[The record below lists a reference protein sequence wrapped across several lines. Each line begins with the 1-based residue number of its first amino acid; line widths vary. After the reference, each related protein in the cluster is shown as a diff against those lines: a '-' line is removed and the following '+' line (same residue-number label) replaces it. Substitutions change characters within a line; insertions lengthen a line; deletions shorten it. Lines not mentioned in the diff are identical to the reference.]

1 MQRNVCMTFEWPYAN
16 RRTVI
21 GSLGTGAVLALAGCL
36 DDSDDEEPET
46 DDTDETTDDEETDD
60 TDETDENGDEN
71 GGEVDDDEAEQLS
84 EPTEFPDGEEC
95 AVCNMIT
102 AEYPDWNAQL
112 VHGSGTRTY
121 FCSSGCL
128 AAYYPDPLEFGDCEA
143 PIENAWVTD
152 YETGDLID
160 GQEAYYV
167 LVEDADHIDDIMMM
181 NPTPFASREDAEAL
195 VEELNAEFD
204 ADYDVDEDIVRSDA
218 FDMELAMQYRGR
230 LFEDDDG
237 DDGH

>member
-1 MQRNVCMTFEWPYAN
+1 MTFERPYAN

-36 DDSDDEEPET
+36 DDADDEEPET
-46 DDTDETTDDEETDD
+46 DDTDETGDTEETDD
-60 TDETDENGDEN
+60 TDETEENGE
-71 GGEVDDDEAEQLS
+71 EAEQLS

-112 VHGSGTRTY
+112 VEEDGANVY
-121 FCSSGCL
+121 FCSAGCL
-128 AAYYPDPLEFGDCEA
+128 LAYSVDSEHFGATGEDV
-143 PIENAWVTD
+143 ENFWVTG

-181 NPTPFASREDAEAL
+181 NPTPFASRDDAEAL
-195 VEELNAEFD
+195 VEVLNADFD
-204 ADYDVDEDIVRSDA
+204 ANYDVGEDIVAADA

-230 LFEDDDG
+230 FFEDDDG
-237 DDGH
+237 DDGNDH